1 MSMQVFLTSGIS
13 KSIDSFLI
21 ANVQVHLSAVFVG
34 CHILNAS
41 ENRKRYKEAWRPVTM
56 SVEINQDVFS
66 GEIQF

>member
-41 ENRKRYKEAWRPVTM
+41 ENRKRYK
-56 SVEINQDVFS
+56 
-66 GEIQF
+66 